1 MQSHAK
7 KDHYF
12 RAASVFLACLASVFA
27 GPFIAIY
34 AHSVLPSGLTNFL
47 FFGPQLLFPY
57 ESLVVR
63 SPNNSRLVFSH
74 SVGLILTFVH
84 WGIVTGLFAW
94 AARRSTLRYTIP
106 SAVATILV
114 VGVAMHVAFGVFG
127 VSVELDGP

>member
-1 MQSHAK
+1 MQSNAK

-12 RAASVFLACLASVFA
+12 QAAGVFAACLLTVFA

-34 AHSVLPSGLTNFL
+34 THSVLPGALTNYL
-47 FFGPQLLFPY
+47 FFGPQFLFPY
-57 ESLVVR
+57 EGLVVR
-63 SPNNSRLVFSH
+63 SANDSRLVFSH
-74 SVGLILTFVH
+74 SVGLILAFLH

-94 AARRSTLRYTIP
+94 AARRIPLRYTIL

-127 VSVELDGP
+127 ISVELDGP